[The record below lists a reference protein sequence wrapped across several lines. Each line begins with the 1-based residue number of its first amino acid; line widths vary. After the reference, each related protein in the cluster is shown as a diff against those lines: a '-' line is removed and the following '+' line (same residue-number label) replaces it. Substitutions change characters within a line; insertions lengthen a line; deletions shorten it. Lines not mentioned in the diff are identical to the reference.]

1 MTDERHNYEYR
12 IKTSSESGPA
22 NVVRMVG
29 QHKRVAEIGCGPGS
43 ITKILATKGQCKV
56 TGLEIDADA
65 IEKARPYC
73 EQIFQADLNSPD
85 WPRLLESFDRFDVVL
100 AADVLEH
107 LYDPW
112 TVLQRMVPLI
122 NKEGYLVISLPHIG
136 HAGVMGCLMNGD
148 FPYHDW
154 GLLDRTHIRFFCLKN
169 METLFAQAKL
179 KIIEVSYVE
188 MHPLETEFADNWL
201 KLTESVQN
209 TLLSSA
215 HASIFQV
222 IVKAVPLNYPDE
234 AVHLVAPRSRY
245 KAALV
250 LFALLW
256 RRRCIVMV
264 KRVLSKIAKHL
275 NPPARAKFR
284 KMLGQVGIS
293 I

>member
-1 MTDERHNYEYR
+1 MIDERHNYEYR
-12 IKTSSESGPA
+12 VKTASESGPA

-43 ITKILATKGQCKV
+43 ITKILATHGQCKV

-65 IEKARPYC
+65 IEKAKPYC
-73 EQIFQADLNSPD
+73 EQIFQADLNSTD
-85 WPRLLESFDRFDVVL
+85 WPRLLENFERFDVVL

-112 TVLQRMVPLI
+112 AVLQRMVPLI
-122 NKEGYLVISLPHIG
+122 NKDGYLVISLPHIG
-136 HAGVMGCLMNGD
+136 HAGVVGCLMDGD
-148 FPYHDW
+148 FAYHDW

-169 METLFAQAKL
+169 MEALFPQAKL
-179 KIIEVSYVE
+179 KIIDVSYVE
-188 MHPLETEFADNWL
+188 MHPLETEFANNWL
-201 KLTESVQN
+201 NLSESVQT

-222 IVKAVPLNYPDE
+222 IVKAVPLHYQGE
-234 AVHLVAPRSRY
+234 AVHLVAPSPKY
-245 KAALV
+245 KAV
-250 LFALLW
+250 LILFVLLW
-256 RRRCIVMV
+256 RRRCIVLL

-284 KMLGQVGIS
+284 KMLGKTGIN

>member
-12 IKTSSESGPA
+12 VKTSSESGPA

-43 ITKILATKGQCKV
+43 ITKILATQGQCKV
-56 TGLEIDADA
+56 TGLEIDAGA
-65 IEKARPYC
+65 IEKAKPYC

-85 WPRLLESFDRFDVVL
+85 WPRLLDSFERFDVVL

-112 TVLQRMVPLI
+112 TALQRMGSLI
-122 NKEGYLVISLPHIG
+122 NKDGYLVISLPHIG
-136 HAGVMGCLMNGD
+136 HAGVMGCLMDGD
-148 FPYHDW
+148 FAYHDW

-169 METLFAQAKL
+169 MEALFTQAKL
-179 KIIEVSYVE
+179 KIIEVSYVTK
-188 MHPLETEFADNWL
+188 HPLETEFAEKWL
-201 KLTESVQN
+201 KLPETVQN
-209 TLLSSA
+209 VLLDSA
-215 HASIFQV
+215 YASIFQV
-222 IVKAVPLNYPDE
+222 VIKAVPIGYKGD
-234 AVHLVAPRSRY
+234 AVQLVAPTHNY
-245 KAALV
+245 KPGWM

-256 RRRCIVMV
+256 RKRCIILF
-264 KRVLSKIAKHL
+264 KKILLKIAKHL